1 MKLTTILG
9 FALGLTVAGSTAF
22 AQFIEPS
29 AGSLAVWNNARGGAI
44 AARRPGLMVQ
54 QGIQRYSNRQN
65 DIISRTLFGPIITD
79 TAADREVKPIT
90 QAKADMIRIVF
101 ENLTALIVAIDLQ
114 NQLNAGQPSPD
125 SGGGTAAPTDVSD
138 LLGGPIT
145 GPGG

>member
-1 MKLTTILG
+1 MKSTVVIG
-9 FALGLTVAGSTAF
+9 FALGLMLAGSNAL
-22 AQFIEPS
+22 AQFAEPS

-65 DIISRTLFGPIITD
+65 DIISRALFGPIITD
-79 TAADREVKPIT
+79 TADDREVKPIT
-90 QAKADMIRIVF
+90 QAKAEAIRIIF

-114 NQLNAGQPSPD
+114 NQLDAGRPPSD
-125 SGGGTAAPTDVSD
+125 SGGGTSAPTDVSD

>member
-1 MKLTTILG
+1 MKSKTTLG
-9 FALGLTVAGSTAF
+9 FALGLVLTGSSVF
-22 AQFIEPS
+22 AQVTEPS

-54 QGIQRYSNRQN
+54 RGMQRYSNRQN
-65 DIISRTLFGPIITD
+65 DIISRALFGPVITD

-90 QAKADMIRIVF
+90 QAKAEAIRIIF

-114 NQLNAGQPSPD
+114 NQLNAGRPSPD
-125 SGGGTAAPTDVSD
+125 SGGGTSPPTDVSD
-138 LLGGPIT
+138 LIGGPVI